1 MYVNSVNCQFYG
13 QKADF
18 NYHINMNICLGIITS
33 PHGIKGAVKIK
44 TFTEKPEN
52 IFLYGELIIGSENYK
67 ISLVSVVSNN
77 LVIATISGV
86 NYRNE
91 AELLRNKKLYIERDK
106 LPQLNDED
114 EFYQDDLVNMEVR
127 LESNELYGYV
137 KSVNNFGSGDI
148 LEILVISTK
157 KNIMLSFTKE
167 TFPHINIKER
177 YIVINMPEFIG
188 Q

>member
-1 MYVNSVNCQFYG
+1 
-13 QKADF
+13 
-18 NYHINMNICLGIITS
+18 MNICLGIITS

-52 IFLYGELIIGSENYK
+52 IFLYGELISRSENYK

-86 NYRNE
+86 NSRNE
-91 AELLRNKKLYIERDK
+91 AELLRNKKLYIERNK

-114 EFYQDDLVNMEVR
+114 EFYQNDLVNMEVR

-137 KSVNNFGSGDI
+137 KSVHNFGSGDI

-167 TFPHINIKER
+167 IFPYINMKER

>member
-1 MYVNSVNCQFYG
+1 
-13 QKADF
+13 
-18 NYHINMNICLGIITS
+18 
-33 PHGIKGAVKIK
+33 
-44 TFTEKPEN
+44 
-52 IFLYGELIIGSENYK
+52 
-67 ISLVSVVSNN
+67 
-77 LVIATISGV
+77 ATISGV
-86 NYRNE
+86 NSRNE
-91 AELLRNKKLYIERDK
+91 AELFRNKKLYIERNK

-167 TFPHINIKER
+167 IFPYINMKER